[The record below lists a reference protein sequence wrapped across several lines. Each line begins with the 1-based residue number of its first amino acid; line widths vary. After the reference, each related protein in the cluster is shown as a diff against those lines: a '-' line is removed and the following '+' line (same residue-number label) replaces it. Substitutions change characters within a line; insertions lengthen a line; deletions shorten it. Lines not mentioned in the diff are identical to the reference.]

1 MLDDIGR
8 MGLPNEELRTLRDK
22 ANVALGFAA
31 LKDGRPAAARDVL
44 QRVRLQGIEADQ
56 ALLGFGWAADAL
68 DNPRMALVPWLEL
81 AGRDPSDAAV
91 LEAQLAVPYA
101 YAELGANGQALE
113 RYQVAIEELRRR
125 ERQPRRHDRRHPRRQ
140 ARSRA

>member
-1 MLDDIGR
+1 MPDEEGR
-8 MGLPNEELRTLRDK
+8 ALRDK

-31 LKDGRPAAARDVL
+31 LKAGKPQDARTYL
-44 QRVRLQGIEADQ
+44 QRVRLQGIEANA

-68 DNPRMALVPWLEL
+68 GSPKLALVPWVEL
-81 AGRDPSDAAV
+81 AGRDASDSAV

-101 YAELGANGQALE
+101 YAELHADAQAL
-113 RYQVAIEELRRR
+113 QALRDRDRQLR
-125 ERQPRRHDRRHPRRQ
+125 ERGRQHRRHHRRDPRRQ